1 MVQTFVHRWRPWRLI
16 TISLGSTLAFVL
28 ILYSPGF
35 TEVIAILGG
44 WSAFVFAVLAVRPP
58 PDTDV
63 EGPPWLAKFLE
74 WWAALSHGW
83 QLLIATGFGA
93 CSLAVVVFIAYRL
106 IVGPI
111 IAARLEP
118 SQLQVEAS
126 KEAVIEVSGKPP
138 ESGTLRVQAS
148 LSPIG
153 KSGNCVYP
161 ATMTMTP
168 IVDDQ
173 RRRPA
178 EPTKSG
184 EASNLNVSNA
194 ADRVAVSIVV
204 NTQRN
209 CRVLLTIDDAYY
221 YG

>member
-1 MVQTFVHRWRPWRLI
+1 MVQAFVHRWRPWRLI
-16 TISLGSTLAFVL
+16 VISLWSILAFVL
-28 ILYSPGF
+28 ILFSPGF
-35 TEVIAILGG
+35 TEVIAILFG

-63 EGPPWLAKFLE
+63 EGPPWLAKFLA
-74 WWAALSHGW
+74 WWSALSRGSRF
-83 QLLIATGFGA
+83 LIRVGFGA
-93 CSLAVVVFIAYRL
+93 SLLAIVAFVTYQL

-118 SQLQVEAS
+118 SQLQVEAG
-126 KEAVIEVSGKPP
+126 KEAIIKVEGKPP
-138 ESGTLRVQAS
+138 ESERLQVLAS

-168 IVDDQ
+168 IIDDQ

-184 EASNLNVSNA
+184 VASNLNVSNA
-194 ADRVAVSIVV
+194 VYRVAVSIVV
-204 NTQRN
+204 NTQPN